1 MVGVLHAV
9 AECDLHEQEW
19 AMLIRRTAA
28 GDQTALGE
36 FYDQTSRL
44 VYGLALRILGDPVEA
59 EEVSLGVYEQ
69 VWRQAAEYDSQR
81 GRPLVWLMMLTR
93 SRAIDRLRA
102 VGRQRQRQE
111 PLDST
116 MTFLAPVLD
125 PEEDA
130 ITAERCRL
138 VQTALASLS
147 AEQREAIELAYFE
160 GLSQSEIAQ
169 RLQQPLGTIKTRIRL
184 GMMKLRDRL
193 LPLQEVLQS

>member
-1 MVGVLHAV
+1 MVGVLQAV
-9 AECDLHEQEW
+9 AECDLREQEW
-19 AMLIRRTAA
+19 AMLIRRTAV
-28 GDQTALGE
+28 GDQMALGE
-36 FYDQTSRL
+36 LYDETSHS

-81 GRPLVWLMMLTR
+81 SRPLVWLMMLTR

-102 VGRQRQRQE
+102 LGRQRQRQE

-116 MTFLAPVLD
+116 MTFLSPLLD

-130 ITAERCRL
+130 ITAERRRL

-147 AEQREAIELAYFE
+147 PEQREAIELAYFE

-169 RLQQPLGTIKTRIRL
+169 RLQQPLGTIKTRMRL

-193 LPLQEVLQS
+193 LPLREALQS

>member
-1 MVGVLHAV
+1 MVGVLQAV
-9 AECDLHEQEW
+9 AEGDLREQEW
-19 AMLIRRTAA
+19 AMLIGRAAA
-28 GDQTALGE
+28 GDQMALGE
-36 FYDQTSRL
+36 LYDETSRL

-69 VWRQAAEYDSQR
+69 VWRQAAGYDAQR

-93 SRAIDRLRA
+93 SRAIDRWRA
-102 VGRQRQRQE
+102 LGRQRQRQE

-116 MTFLAPVLD
+116 LTFLSPLLD

-130 ITAERCRL
+130 ITAERRRL
-138 VQTALASLS
+138 VQAALSSLS

-169 RLQQPLGTIKTRIRL
+169 RLQQPLGTVKTRIRL

-193 LPLQEVLQS
+193 LPLREELQS